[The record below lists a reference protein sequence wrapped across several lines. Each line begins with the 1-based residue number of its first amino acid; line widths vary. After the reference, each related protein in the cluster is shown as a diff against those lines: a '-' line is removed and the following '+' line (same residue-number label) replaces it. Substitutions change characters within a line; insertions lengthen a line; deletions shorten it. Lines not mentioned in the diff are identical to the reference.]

1 SQGTECMTDTDNPLN
16 RPLADIAEGLSSGA
30 TTSVA
35 LVEAALDRMAA
46 PDGEGSRTFLSVDE
60 AGARSEAAA
69 WDAARERGNPVPAM
83 AGIPIAYKD
92 LFDIAG
98 EVTTAGSRVLADAA
112 PASDDAPVVTRMR
125 DAGFVTIGRTNM
137 VEFAFGGL
145 GPNPHY
151 GTPRSVFDRDADGV
165 GGRAPGGSS
174 SGSAVA
180 VADGMAGIA
189 LGTDTGGS
197 CRIPAAFN
205 GLVGYK
211 PTAAFVSTEGVF
223 PLAYSFDSVG
233 PIGRTVACCGAVHG
247 LLADDDPFV
256 AAPMAVNGF
265 RLGVLQN
272 IVLDGL
278 DDVVATAFGDVVSR
292 LSAAGLN
299 IVDVSVPAV
308 DEIATSNASGI
319 VPMEAWAVHRERL
332 KTRGDAYCP
341 RVAKRVCTGGGHD
354 AADYIE
360 ALKMRWRIGEEARV
374 ATEEFDALI
383 MPSVAIQPPRLD
395 TLDDDETYFR
405 TNGLA
410 LRNTSI
416 GNYLDRCAISLP
428 IRDRAGET
436 LPVGLMLMG
445 EHGDDA
451 HLFAVA
457 QTVEAVIDGQAV

>member
-1 SQGTECMTDTDNPLN
+1 MTDTDNPLL
-16 RPLADIAEGLSSGA
+16 RPLADIAEDLASGA
-30 TTSVA
+30 TTSTA
-35 LVEAALDRMAA
+35 LVEAALNAIAA
-46 PDGEGSRTFLSVDE
+46 PDGEGKRTFLSIDA
-60 AGARSEAAA
+60 AGARSDAAA
-69 WDAARERGNPVPAM
+69 WDASRKRGNTVPPM

-92 LFDIAG
+92 LFDVAG
-98 EVTTAGSRVLADAA
+98 EMTTAGSRVLADVA
-112 PASDDAPVVTRMR
+112 PAQHDAPVVARMR
-125 DAGFVTIGRTNM
+125 EAGFVTIGRTNM

-165 GGRAPGGSS
+165 SGRAPGGSS

-180 VADGMAGIA
+180 VADGMVGIA

-223 PLAYSFDSVG
+223 PLASSFDSVG

-256 AAPMAVNGF
+256 AAPMAVKGI

-272 IVLDGL
+272 VVLEQL
-278 DDVVATAFGDVVSR
+278 DDVVASAFSDAVRR
-292 LSAAGLN
+292 LSAAGIR
-299 IVDVSVPAV
+299 IVDVDVPPI

-319 VPMEAWAVHRERL
+319 VPIEAWAVHRERL
-332 KTRGDAYCP
+332 EAQGEFYCP
-341 RVAKRVCTGGGHD
+341 RVAKRVRTGGGHD
-354 AADYIE
+354 AADYID
-360 ALKMRWRIGEEARV
+360 ALKLRWRIGEDARAV
-374 ATEEFDALI
+374 TEEYDALI

-395 TLDDDETYFR
+395 TLDDDNTYFR
-405 TNGLA
+405 ANGLA

-416 GNYLDRCAISLP
+416 GNYLDRCSISLP
-428 IRDRAGET
+428 IRTVDGET
-436 LPVGLMLMG
+436 LPAGLMLMG

-457 QTVEAVIDGQAV
+457 QTVEAIINGKAAYG